1 MISGQTHRVCPEEN
15 RLPLFGI
22 MLQPPQAWFK
32 TPDNLYTIS
41 GAPVRD
47 MTAVAAE
54 ATESRDGKSM
64 HSAGHHRANPV
75 FAVQRNLTKFH
86 ARF

>member
-1 MISGQTHRVCPEEN
+1 MICGQTPRVCPEEN
-15 RLPLFGI
+15 RLRLFRI

-32 TPDNLYTIS
+32 TPDNLYTLS

-64 HSAGHHRANPV
+64 SSRWPSSGASLFLQCSVA
-75 FAVQRNLTKFH
+75 
-86 ARF
+86 